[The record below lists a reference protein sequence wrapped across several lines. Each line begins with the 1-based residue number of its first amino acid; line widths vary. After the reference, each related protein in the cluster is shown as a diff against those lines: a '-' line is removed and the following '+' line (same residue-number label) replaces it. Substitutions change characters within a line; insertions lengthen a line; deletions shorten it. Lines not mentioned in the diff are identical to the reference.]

1 MLPRR
6 EGLDRDGVGEGRG
19 LGLGF
24 LPSRRWQPTPPAC
37 LDHQENPR
45 AAQSSSL
52 TWSWLLPAGSASGE
66 TVSRPVAVRGPRLS
80 LAFWLVGTDALLRG
94 FEAPP
99 TAGLGAALRPARVR
113 GAAGLCLQVPKGAR
127 TLSVCESGLR
137 AAGLHSGGGGRGGA
151 GVARARV
158 TAPPAGVVFSLSSVS
173 PPPAG
178 GPPPGEH
185 QRPSPSPQ
193 TLEAVL
199 NFQYSG
205 GPGHAEGYYRSLSL
219 GLHVEVEP
227 SVLFTRG
234 STLPATR

>member
-1 MLPRR
+1 MSPSAEGRQNPVRLRVRSESGWPPLGGRR
-6 EGLDRDGVGEGRG
+6 EGRGRG
-19 LGLGF
+19 LAG
-24 LPSRRWQPTPPAC
+24 
-37 LDHQENPR
+37 
-45 AAQSSSL
+45 QSDSS
-52 TWSWLLPAGSASGE
+52 AG
-66 TVSRPVAVRGPRLS
+66 
-80 LAFWLVGTDALLRG
+80 
-94 FEAPP
+94 
-99 TAGLGAALRPARVR
+99 
-113 GAAGLCLQVPKGAR
+113 
-127 TLSVCESGLR
+127 
-137 AAGLHSGGGGRGGA
+137 
-151 GVARARV
+151 
-158 TAPPAGVVFSLSSVS
+158 GVVFSLSSVS